1 MGKGGRQLAPPS
13 EPCGG
18 CGGVRFVPCDAC
30 SGSCKV
36 FVADDEDGGAF
47 RRCPEC
53 NENGLVR
60 CPVC

>member
-1 MGKGGRQLAPPS
+1 
-13 EPCGG
+13 
-18 CGGVRFVPCDAC
+18 VRFVPCDAC

-36 FVADDEDGGAF
+36 FAVDLDDDGAGAF

-53 NENGLVR
+53 NENGLAR